1 MCLWNV
7 PRLELSKTLSL
18 GDGGG
23 GALEGGTLLLGND
36 KNNIVADKYQ
46 VVFRV

>member
-18 GDGGG
+18 GDGG

-36 KNNIVADKYQ
+36 KNNIVADKDQ

>member
-1 MCLWNV
+1 MPLKCTSFRTFKNIV
-7 PRLELSKTLSL
+7 I
-18 GDGGG
+18 GGWG

-36 KNNIVADKYQ
+36 KNNIVADKDQ